1 MTCSE
6 SSGYSHEYTPN
17 QNLSVCVFC
26 VCSWTVCFNVSH
38 QPAQC
43 QSLCKWWINMRR
55 MKQMRKL
62 FSLLLEGS
70 PIVLVRS
77 LTAHC
82 GSSLVVQWV
91 KNLPS
96 NARDMGSIPEWG
108 TKILRASE
116 QLSPP
121 ATTTEPTYS
130 ATWAPQL
137 ERNPCTAMK
146 SPQLRPNAAKNK

>member
-1 MTCSE
+1 
-6 SSGYSHEYTPN
+6 
-17 QNLSVCVFC
+17 
-26 VCSWTVCFNVSH
+26 
-38 QPAQC
+38 
-43 QSLCKWWINMRR
+43 
-55 MKQMRKL
+55 MRKL

-70 PIVLVRS
+70 PVVLVRS

-130 ATWAPQL
+130 AT
-137 ERNPCTAMK
+137 
-146 SPQLRPNAAKNK
+146 